1 MLLGL
6 AWSQQQYIYSCLL
19 VPIGIKFRI
28 FSDSFVVMYGM
39 PAGHLAFC
47 IEIEGHHSAV
57 YFNYMNLQDFNI
69 VFLLTFTLI
78 NCATNIIIDKVNG
91 LLELHDS

>member
-1 MLLGL
+1 
-6 AWSQQQYIYSCLL
+6 
-19 VPIGIKFRI
+19 
-28 FSDSFVVMYGM
+28 MYGM
-39 PAGHLAFC
+39 HAVYLAFC
-47 IEIEGHHSAV
+47 VEIEGHHSAV

-91 LLELHDS
+91 LLELQDS

>member
-1 MLLGL
+1 
-6 AWSQQQYIYSCLL
+6 
-19 VPIGIKFRI
+19 
-28 FSDSFVVMYGM
+28 MYGM

-57 YFNYMNLQDFNI
+57 YFNCMNLQDFNE

-78 NCATNIIIDKVNG
+78 NCATNIIIDKVKACLNYRTPSRAVFLISLSLCVKENYVG
-91 LLELHDS
+91 FP